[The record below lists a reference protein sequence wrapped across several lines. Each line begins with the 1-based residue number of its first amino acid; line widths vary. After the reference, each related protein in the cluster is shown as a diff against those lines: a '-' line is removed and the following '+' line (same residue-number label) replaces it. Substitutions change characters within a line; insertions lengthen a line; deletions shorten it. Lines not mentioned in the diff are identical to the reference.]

1 MILTGSAIEPLDSD
15 AEALWEAVTRETI
28 AAEIRE
34 LIGVE
39 IIQKLEVVVTLVSQN
54 PQLNRMSSKSGAS
67 RSDTNAV
74 RRHRNAVRQRSL
86 QEKEQELQ
94 FDTVVVIQSVLS
106 NHDINRYI
114 VGAFNEDPEETKYIV
129 DLISTGHEAFL
140 SIQSVSVSPATR
152 IVSLSEWEDEIPQAE
167 QGEISAERAGFT
179 AGIVLTS
186 LVAVGI
192 AAFVFLVYRRRSRIA
207 ESAPPSSQI
216 ERVGNE
222 DGEKGVGSEIEVGTR
237 ADVSSLGDP
246 FPQEMT
252 DDDDDDD
259 AVKTCENKSKSKS
272 SSSVSFISL
281 DYDYQLALCKPRPS
295 GADSQADSQPSSLM
309 TKDDN
314 TLEAEYGTVEPF
326 EVQAPAGKLGL
337 LLQTVDGVPVVHI
350 VLDKSPLAGIVH
362 AGDLLLSVEGT
373 DVLRMKTKHVSRLIA
388 SEDEHSMRR
397 FVFGRP
403 PRRSFDAP
411 ADEE

>member
-15 AEALWEAVTRETI
+15 AEALWEAITRETI

-39 IIQKLEVVVTLVSQN
+39 TIQKLEVVVTLVSQN

-67 RSDTNAV
+67 RSGTNAV
-74 RRHRNAVRQRSL
+74 RHHRNAVRQRNL

-94 FDTVVVIQSVLS
+94 FDTVIVIQSVLS

-114 VGAFNEDPEETKYIV
+114 VGAFNEDSEETKYIV

-152 IVSLSEWEDEIPQAE
+152 ILSLSGWEDEIPQAE
-167 QGEISAERAGFT
+167 QGDSNAKRAGFT

-192 AAFVFLVYRRRSRIA
+192 AAFVFLVHRRRSRIA
-207 ESAPPSSQI
+207 ESAPLSSQI
-216 ERVGNE
+216 ERDGNE
-222 DGEKGVGSEIEVGTR
+222 DGDKGVGSEIEVGTR

-252 DDDDDDD
+252 DDDDD
-259 AVKTCENKSKSKS
+259 AVKTSGNKSKS

-295 GADSQADSQPSSLM
+295 EADSQADSQPSSLV

-337 LLQTVDGVPVVHI
+337 LLQTDDGVPVVHI
-350 VLDKSPLAGIVH
+350 VMDKSPLAGIVH
-362 AGDLLLSVEGT
+362 AGDLLLSVDGT
-373 DVLRMKTKHVSRLIA
+373 DVLTMKTKHVSRLIA
-388 SEDEHSMRR
+388 SEDENSMRR

-403 PRRSFDAP
+403 PRSSFDAP
-411 ADEE
+411 TDEE